1 MESSDLFAVT
11 DPDAYTAGAA
21 GEQQESHRPSSSL

>member
-11 DPDAYTAGAA
+11 DPDANAAGET